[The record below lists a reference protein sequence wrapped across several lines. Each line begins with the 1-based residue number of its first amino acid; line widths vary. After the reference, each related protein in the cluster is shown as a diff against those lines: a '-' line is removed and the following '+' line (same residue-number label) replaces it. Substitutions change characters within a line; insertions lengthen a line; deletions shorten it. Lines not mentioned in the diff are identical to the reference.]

1 MQQRYLRNIGAL
13 TEEEF
18 ALLRTK
24 KVFVAGCG
32 GLGGHITD
40 MLLRV
45 GAGSIAVCDGDVFDA
60 TNLNRQLLC
69 NTGNIGMKKAEC
81 ALEYARIVNPDVR
94 FEAYSEFLTPENAP
108 RLLEGCDVA
117 IDALDNVPARRILKA
132 ECDRRGIACVYGAIH
147 GWTCQ
152 CAVSAPGDDLINRL
166 YPTDNVISDKSSLAF
181 TPAMCAAMQVSLCV
195 KFLCGRKTET
205 GKLYY
210 FDMAD
215 MMLAEIV

>member
-69 NTGNIGMKKAEC
+69 NTGNIGRKKAEC
-81 ALEYARIVNPDVR
+81 TLEYARIVNPDVR

-132 ECDRRGIACVYGAIH
+132 ECDGRGIPYVYGAIH

-152 CAVSAPGDDLINRL
+152 CAASAPGDGLIDNI
-166 YPTDNVISDKSSLAF
+166 YPTDSVISDKTSLPF
-181 TPAMCAAMQVSLCV
+181 TVAACAAMQASLCV
-195 KFLCGRKTET
+195 RLLCGRETDT

-210 FDMAD
+210 YDLAD
-215 MMLAEIV
+215 MEFAQIG

>member
-1 MQQRYLRNIGAL
+1 MEQRYIRNIGAL
-13 TEEEF
+13 TETEF

-45 GAGSIAVCDGDVFDA
+45 GVGSIAVCDGDVFDE
-60 TNLNRQLLC
+60 TNLNRQLLS
-69 NTGNIGMKKAEC
+69 NMGSIGLKKAES
-81 ALEYARIVNPDVR
+81 ASEYARSVNPDVH
-94 FEAYSEFLTPENAP
+94 FEAYSEFLTPENAS
-108 RLLEGCDVA
+108 RLLHGCDVV
-117 IDALDNVPARRILKA
+117 IDALDNVAARRILKA
-132 ECDRRGIACVYGAIH
+132 GCDRMGIPYVYGAIH

-152 CAVSAPGDDLINRL
+152 CAVSAPGDGFIDSI
-166 YPTDNVISDKSSLAF
+166 YTTDTVISDKSTLSF

-195 KFLCGRKTET
+195 KLLCGRSVKT

-210 FDMAD
+210 FDIAD
-215 MMLAEIV
+215 MELAEIF